1 MNIDAFDNVSADS
14 IETQPVS
21 AFEVSPAEIQCV
33 VRKAQAQDKAA
44 AKQSAAL
51 KEKADA
57 LALALTD
64 LSRDAIKAKRE
75 LDVAKRLAKVRNTD
89 PAVLEAQEEALAH
102 LQCEMDDLQAEL
114 AQTQDAMQALQNQ
127 RKRTKLLSQLGDF
140 DFNLG
145 TTRPSLGVQL
155 LSGLRRNLVYRQ
167 RYCEDQIDNLEDKIR
182 RSLDMVNYTHGIAG
196 LDSQHE
202 IDREKITD
210 LEDELTEIYALQ
222 EVTGLLYDKLADLL
236 PEHQSNLL
244 KWSPKDA
251 ITIEAIRREAANKAA
266 TEAEVRAE
274 IAQRKALDRDAQFG
288 RANRAYR

>member
-182 RSLDMVNYTHGIAG
+182 RSWI
-196 LDSQHE
+196 
-202 IDREKITD
+202 
-210 LEDELTEIYALQ
+210 
-222 EVTGLLYDKLADLL
+222 
-236 PEHQSNLL
+236 
-244 KWSPKDA
+244 W
-251 ITIEAIRREAANKAA
+251 
-266 TEAEVRAE
+266 
-274 IAQRKALDRDAQFG
+274 
-288 RANRAYR
+288 